1 MVSSEPSLWTKNS
14 SAFCFNRFG
23 AVSILKFQQQKSP
36 PQQPQHKKLI
46 RPPMPSRKESSFDT
60 SVSIL
65 TAAIAFAI
73 YASTASDSIAG
84 GDAGELVAEGCAL

>member
-36 PQQPQHKKLI
+36 PQQPQPQKADPPTDAVQKRIILRYI
-46 RPPMPSRKESSFDT
+46 RLHPDG
-60 SVSIL
+60 
-65 TAAIAFAI
+65 
-73 YASTASDSIAG
+73 SDRLRDI
-84 GDAGELVAEGCAL
+84 CQHRI